1 MDTNPLH
8 DVGNKMMAQIAG
20 MHSIQ
25 QAQQEAGRRMRA
37 AAEAQIAM
45 PKLLSGYATWDAM
58 QSALEQLRRVAPK
71 DHDVVIKVSDVT
83 VVEAYFIEPH
93 AFLFEGYNDVG
104 ENTWIGLHFSQLV
117 FAVIHRP
124 KSRPE
129 PVITGFCPHAP
140 SA

>member
-1 MDTNPLH
+1 MSTPPSSFEAMSNVIHSMDAIH
-8 DVGNKMMAQIAG
+8 EAQRE
-20 MHSIQ
+20 H
-25 QAQQEAGRRMRA
+25 GRRMRA
-37 AAEAQIAM
+37 AAEAQISM
-45 PKLLSGYATWDAM
+45 PALLSGHATWEAM
-58 QSALEQLRRVAPK
+58 QSAIEQLRHVAPT

-83 VVEAYFIEPH
+83 VVKAYFIEPH
-93 AFLFEGYNDVG
+93 AFLFEGFNAAG